1 MNYSFGQQYPPQQQ
15 QQYQPNPQ
23 FNQAN
28 YVNQQ
33 RDWNQMA
40 HLEAVKLTLEKL
52 FQLQNQSEFQQ
63 LIQLLQG

>member
-1 MNYSFGQQYPPQQQ
+1 MNFSFGQQHSPQQQ
-15 QQYQPNPQ
+15 QQYQPNTQ

-28 YVNQQ
+28 FVNQQ
-33 RDWNQMA
+33 QDWNRMA

-52 FQLQNQSEFQQ
+52 FQLQNQPEFQQ